1 MQEKINFSDYS
12 QIPDD
17 LKQKMQQ
24 EDAEKTELILALDKK
39 VQLLQKSND
48 LQKVIIDSYEA
59 EKKRASIGSLI
70 GTGIAGS
77 VLTGLALKAKD
88 ADASVDGNAN
98 VSSKDIRTL
107 MNEMPKPHRKLLA
120 YNKIYYEINKKYGFK
135 TANEWLEAEWT
146 KGQLIKAH

>member
-17 LKQKMQQ
+17 LKQKMQK

-88 ADASVDGNAN
+88 ADSSVSDKDTDAESALVSLALNAVKKSDGKPVFDGVVDGLVKA
-98 VSSKDIRTL
+98 VD
-107 MNEMPKPHRKLLA
+107 KL
-120 YNKIYYEINKKYGFK
+120 FK
-135 TANEWLEAEWT
+135 
-146 KGQLIKAH
+146 

>member
-17 LKQKMQQ
+17 LKQKIQK

-39 VQLLQKSND
+39 LQLLQKSND

-88 ADASVDGNAN
+88 ADSAVNGKDTDAESALVSLVLNAVKKGDGKPVFDGVVDGLVKA
-98 VSSKDIRTL
+98 VD
-107 MNEMPKPHRKLLA
+107 KL
-120 YNKIYYEINKKYGFK
+120 FK
-135 TANEWLEAEWT
+135 
-146 KGQLIKAH
+146 

>member
-17 LKQKMQQ
+17 LKQKMQK

-88 ADASVDGNAN
+88 ADSSVNSKDTDAESALVSLALSAVKKGDGKPVFDGVVDGLVKA
-98 VSSKDIRTL
+98 VD
-107 MNEMPKPHRKLLA
+107 KL
-120 YNKIYYEINKKYGFK
+120 FK
-135 TANEWLEAEWT
+135 
-146 KGQLIKAH
+146 

>member
-17 LKQKMQQ
+17 LKQKIQQ
-24 EDAEKTELILALDKK
+24 EDAEKTELILALDQK
-39 VQLLQKSND
+39 VKLLEKSNN

-88 ADASVDGNAN
+88 ADSSVNDKDTDAESALVSLALNAVKKGDGKPVFDGVVDGLVKA
-98 VSSKDIRTL
+98 VD
-107 MNEMPKPHRKLLA
+107 KL
-120 YNKIYYEINKKYGFK
+120 FK
-135 TANEWLEAEWT
+135 
-146 KGQLIKAH
+146 

>member
-17 LKQKMQQ
+17 LKQKMQK

-88 ADASVDGNAN
+88 ADSAVNDKDTDAESALVSLALNAVKKSDGKPVFDGVVDGLVKA
-98 VSSKDIRTL
+98 VD
-107 MNEMPKPHRKLLA
+107 KL
-120 YNKIYYEINKKYGFK
+120 FK
-135 TANEWLEAEWT
+135 
-146 KGQLIKAH
+146 

>member
-1 MQEKINFSDYS
+1 MAQEKINFSDYA
-12 QIPDD
+12 QIPDE

-24 EDAEKTELILALDKK
+24 EDAEKTELILALDQK
-39 VQLLQKSND
+39 VKLLEKSNN

-88 ADASVDGNAN
+88 ADSSVNGKDTDAESALVSLALNAVKKGDGKPVFDGVVDGLVKA
-98 VSSKDIRTL
+98 VD
-107 MNEMPKPHRKLLA
+107 KL
-120 YNKIYYEINKKYGFK
+120 FK
-135 TANEWLEAEWT
+135 
-146 KGQLIKAH
+146 

>member
-1 MQEKINFSDYS
+1 MQEKINFNDYS

-17 LKQKMQQ
+17 LKQKMQK

-88 ADASVDGNAN
+88 ADSAA
-98 VSSKDIRTL
+98 SSKDTDAESAL
-107 MNEMPKPHRKLLA
+107 VSLVLNAVKKGDGKPVFDGVVDGLVKAVDKL
-120 YNKIYYEINKKYGFK
+120 FK
-135 TANEWLEAEWT
+135 
-146 KGQLIKAH
+146 

>member
-1 MQEKINFSDYS
+1 MQEKINFTDYS

-17 LKQKMQQ
+17 LKQKMQK

-88 ADASVDGNAN
+88 ADSSVNGKDTDAESALVSLALNAVKKSDGKPVFDGVVDGLVKAI
-98 VSSKDIRTL
+98 D
-107 MNEMPKPHRKLLA
+107 KL
-120 YNKIYYEINKKYGFK
+120 FK
-135 TANEWLEAEWT
+135 
-146 KGQLIKAH
+146 

>member
-17 LKQKMQQ
+17 LKQKMQK

-88 ADASVDGNAN
+88 ADSAVNGKDTDAESALVSLALNAVKKSDGKPVFDGVVDGLVKA
-98 VSSKDIRTL
+98 VD
-107 MNEMPKPHRKLLA
+107 KL
-120 YNKIYYEINKKYGFK
+120 FK
-135 TANEWLEAEWT
+135 
-146 KGQLIKAH
+146 

>member
-12 QIPDD
+12 QIPDE
-17 LKQKMQQ
+17 LKQKMQK

-88 ADASVDGNAN
+88 ADSAVNGKDTDAESALVSLALNAVKKSDGKPVFDGVVDGLVKA
-98 VSSKDIRTL
+98 VD
-107 MNEMPKPHRKLLA
+107 KL
-120 YNKIYYEINKKYGFK
+120 FK
-135 TANEWLEAEWT
+135 
-146 KGQLIKAH
+146 

>member
-1 MQEKINFSDYS
+1 MAQQKINFSDYS

-17 LKQKMQQ
+17 LKQKIQQ
-24 EDAEKTELILALDKK
+24 EDAEKTELILALDQK
-39 VQLLQKSND
+39 VKLLEKSNN

-88 ADASVDGNAN
+88 ADSSVNDKDTDAESALVSLALNAVKKGDGKPVFDGVVDGLVKA
-98 VSSKDIRTL
+98 VD
-107 MNEMPKPHRKLLA
+107 KL
-120 YNKIYYEINKKYGFK
+120 FK
-135 TANEWLEAEWT
+135 
-146 KGQLIKAH
+146 

>member
-1 MQEKINFSDYS
+1 MQEKINFTDYS

-17 LKQKMQQ
+17 LKQKMQK

-88 ADASVDGNAN
+88 ADSAVNGKDTDAESALVSLALNAVKKSDGKPVFDGVVDGLVKA
-98 VSSKDIRTL
+98 VD
-107 MNEMPKPHRKLLA
+107 KL
-120 YNKIYYEINKKYGFK
+120 FK
-135 TANEWLEAEWT
+135 
-146 KGQLIKAH
+146 

>member
-17 LKQKMQQ
+17 LKQKMQK

-59 EKKRASIGSLI
+59 EKKRASTIKTMITTLYCCLKYAIAPSRTYSAICFIVGVPSSSL
-70 GTGIAGS
+70 
-77 VLTGLALKAKD
+77 
-88 ADASVDGNAN
+88 
-98 VSSKDIRTL
+98 
-107 MNEMPKPHRKLLA
+107 
-120 YNKIYYEINKKYGFK
+120 
-135 TANEWLEAEWT
+135 
-146 KGQLIKAH
+146 LI

>member
-1 MQEKINFSDYS
+1 MQEKINFNDYS

-17 LKQKMQQ
+17 LKQKMQK

-88 ADASVDGNAN
+88 ADSAVNGKDTDAESALVSLALNAVEKGAGKPVFDGVVDGLVKA
-98 VSSKDIRTL
+98 VD
-107 MNEMPKPHRKLLA
+107 KL
-120 YNKIYYEINKKYGFK
+120 FK
-135 TANEWLEAEWT
+135 
-146 KGQLIKAH
+146 

>member
-17 LKQKMQQ
+17 LKQKMQK

-88 ADASVDGNAN
+88 ADSAVNGKDTDAESTLVSLALNAVKKGDGKPVFDGVVDGLVKA
-98 VSSKDIRTL
+98 VD
-107 MNEMPKPHRKLLA
+107 KL
-120 YNKIYYEINKKYGFK
+120 FK
-135 TANEWLEAEWT
+135 
-146 KGQLIKAH
+146 

>member
-17 LKQKMQQ
+17 LKQKMQK

-39 VQLLQKSND
+39 VHLLQKSND

-88 ADASVDGNAN
+88 ADSAVNGKDTDAESTLVSLALNAVKKGDGKPVFDGVVDGLVKA
-98 VSSKDIRTL
+98 VD
-107 MNEMPKPHRKLLA
+107 KL
-120 YNKIYYEINKKYGFK
+120 FK
-135 TANEWLEAEWT
+135 
-146 KGQLIKAH
+146 